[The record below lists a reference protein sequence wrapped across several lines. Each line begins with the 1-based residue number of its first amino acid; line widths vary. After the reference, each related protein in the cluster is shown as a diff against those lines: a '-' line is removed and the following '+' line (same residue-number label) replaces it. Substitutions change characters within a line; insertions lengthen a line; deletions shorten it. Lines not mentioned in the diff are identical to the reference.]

1 MARTISARAFEDLK
15 GCIPMIDLRFFEH
28 RERDKNVCGESL
40 SRAEQELQKAM
51 QIIARIEQQQPDRRP
66 PPK

>member
-15 GCIPMIDLRFFEH
+15 GCIPMID
-28 RERDKNVCGESL
+28 
-40 SRAEQELQKAM
+40 LQKAM